1 MWKWLFDSKNRIDL
15 NAFKGILYAGTSG
28 ELESNYE
35 DFVSGSQFSTKYPQ
49 FVAYLEDRLFE
60 LRYQWGIS
68 FRSESGLRVRSNHTN
83 NIAEAQFLIVKENIL
98 HRMKKYNVVELFGN
112 LVVEMNEYYVNKLLS
127 IASGSNDM
135 FVSRRYAGKDVKKGE
150 LGFQI
155 PNEKAME
162 SALSA
167 VVALGGGIYSVPN
180 LTMENSYLVNMNLG
194 LCECHIGL
202 DGSPCK
208 HQYILWCN
216 RITTSPN
223 FLPLFDSKERKQ
235 LSLIATGEVLSLD
248 MYEGIHDRNLQ
259 HPTHISRDNQMIR
272 SENRILNNSD
282 DNNFDLSIHDNNQ
295 YQKDEAMK
303 SFDEVTALLKGK
315 IETGDP
321 SFLKSIVT
329 FHSQVVK
336 MSNGQL
342 TSAMVKFGKEVYLR
356 KSSVNCSSPY
366 FLKGNHRGKISV
378 QPTSVQ
384 RRRVKNGSKRA
395 QPKGTTSAMLPIKP
409 KPQKRPHSLS
419 KSILNNQSLGK
430 KHQSNMHSIT
440 REKCIKT
447 SAINKIQ

>member
-1 MWKWLFDSKNRIDL
+1 
-15 NAFKGILYAGTSG
+15 
-28 ELESNYE
+28 
-35 DFVSGSQFSTKYPQ
+35 
-49 FVAYLEDRLFE
+49 
-60 LRYQWGIS
+60 
-68 FRSESGLRVRSNHTN
+68 
-83 NIAEAQFLIVKENIL
+83 
-98 HRMKKYNVVELFGN
+98 MKKYNVVELFGN

-155 PNEKAME
+155 PYEKAME
-162 SALSA
+162 SAFSA
-167 VVALGGGIYSVPN
+167 VVALGGGIYSVPS
-180 LTMENSYLVNMNLG
+180 LTMENSYLVNMDLG

-202 DGSPCK
+202 DVSPCK

-282 DNNFDLSIHDNNQ
+282 DNNFDFSIHDNNQ
-295 YQKDEAMK
+295 DQKDEAMK

-329 FHSQVVK
+329 FHSQVAK

-342 TSAMVKFGKEVYLR
+342 TSAMMKFEKEVYLR

-384 RRRVKNGSKRA
+384 GLKMV
-395 QPKGTTSAMLPIKP
+395 PKGLT
-409 KPQKRPHSLS
+409 QKVLHL
-419 KSILNNQSLGK
+419 LCF
-430 KHQSNMHSIT
+430 QSNQNHKNDPI
-440 REKCIKT
+440 
-447 SAINKIQ
+447 A